1 MYINDERNNERNK
14 DAEVFVKELR
24 ESFIKVRLRAKVIVN
39 KLRDSRLFTCFLEY
53 DDARFSKLIESEMA
67 NTDLFLED
75 LKRTRESALVLIDAI
90 DELAEKILSR
100 T

>member
-39 KLRDSRLFTCFLEY
+39 KLRDSRLFTVFSNMTTPAFL
-53 DDARFSKLIESEMA
+53 S
-67 NTDLFLED
+67 
-75 LKRTRESALVLIDAI
+75 
-90 DELAEKILSR
+90 
-100 T
+100 

>member
-1 MYINDERNNERNK
+1 M
-14 DAEVFVKELR
+14 
-24 ESFIKVRLRAKVIVN
+24 
-39 KLRDSRLFTCFLEY
+39 
-53 DDARFSKLIESEMA
+53 IESEMA